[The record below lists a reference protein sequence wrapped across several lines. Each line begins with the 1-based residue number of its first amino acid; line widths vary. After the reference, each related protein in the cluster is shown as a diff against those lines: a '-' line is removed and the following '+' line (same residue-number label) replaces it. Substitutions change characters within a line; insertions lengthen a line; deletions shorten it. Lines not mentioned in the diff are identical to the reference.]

1 MDGLHYDTH
10 REYAC
15 KYIKSYK
22 LLIFYF
28 FFVYP
33 FIIVR
38 FEMEDS
44 MFWVIIFAS
53 LVFIGVFVSLRS
65 STQSV
70 DNEYNNVY
78 SELKGKLSPRFDKSK
93 LMERVRRRKIGTIY

>member
-1 MDGLHYDTH
+1 
-10 REYAC
+10 
-15 KYIKSYK
+15 
-22 LLIFYF
+22 
-28 FFVYP
+28 
-33 FIIVR
+33 
-38 FEMEDS
+38 MEDS

-78 SELKGKLSPRFDKSK
+78 SELKGKKLKSRSLSPRFDKSK
-93 LMERVRRRKIGTIY
+93 LMERVRRRKIGTI

>member
-1 MDGLHYDTH
+1 
-10 REYAC
+10 
-15 KYIKSYK
+15 
-22 LLIFYF
+22 
-28 FFVYP
+28 
-33 FIIVR
+33 
-38 FEMEDS
+38 MEDS

-78 SELKGKLSPRFDKSK
+78 SELKGKKLKSRSLSPRFDKSK
-93 LMERVRRRKIGTIY
+93 LMERVRRRKNL